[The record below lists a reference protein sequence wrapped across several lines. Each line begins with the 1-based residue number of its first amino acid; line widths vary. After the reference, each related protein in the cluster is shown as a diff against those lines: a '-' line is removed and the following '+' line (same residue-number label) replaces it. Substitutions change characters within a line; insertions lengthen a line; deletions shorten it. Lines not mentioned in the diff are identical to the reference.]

1 MSNEK
6 NNLKFRFDVSAYRL
20 LGRELITDRITA
32 LFELVKNSYDANTD
46 EVHVYFDSVNPKIE
60 ESKIIIQ
67 DDGLGMTLTDLKDKW
82 MVIGTSSKRRDRE
95 SPAPY
100 KRKVVGKKGVGRFA
114 VDKLGAKLLLKTT
127 KKGSDKH
134 LCLETDWSKYA
145 TLEQEQLKIDF
156 ENTEEKQQFFTDTE
170 NNYWFEDTDVDTQ
183 GTTLEISKISE
194 TWTESDLKRA
204 TTELSKLISPNHQ
217 SKYPFKITIHS
228 TDYSEFKN
236 KVVESVAIQYSTV
249 EASLSFNFEA
259 GKQQILKSENGELK
273 TIEVEKSPCGFL
285 KMNIYYFDR
294 QAKNKFKKAFPSE
307 KIDGIKVY
315 RDGLITTPFAEYSGR
330 QDKQK
335 DLLGIDKRRWSYFF
349 DRLGTRDLLGT
360 IEITD
365 ELNPGII
372 DATNRQDFVDN
383 KEWQEL
389 NKFVIEQVA
398 QIEAYLKQRRESKK
412 EKVDSELKGAGD
424 DLSQI
429 RKELNKISKSA
440 PDEMKETLDA
450 IEKQVAKTQVSVNKG
465 LKTKI
470 ILEEEKKQQES
481 LLFSL
486 ISLQTFSSTLA
497 HITRTII
504 GRIKRTSEF
513 FKDRFPDPQFEDV
526 FKRGAEKIFTE
537 MEKLSGAIDFML
549 KYAKSDSKIEEVDVK
564 TTLENLFGNIHDYTF
579 QQEDIKYELVVNK
592 DLILNYNQTAFED
605 IVENL
610 ISNSTKVLMDV
621 SEERLI
627 KCECLIENDKLV
639 ILFSDNGSGIKEE
652 DQFRIFDVFYTTT
665 AEQGGAGMGLFIIK
679 TRLEAIQ
686 GSIELVESQFKP
698 TGATFKITFPFKR

>member
-1 MSNEK
+1 MPEEK
-6 NNLKFRFDVSAYRL
+6 NSLKFRFDVSAYRL

-46 EVHVYFDSVNPKIE
+46 KVDVYFDSVNPKTE

-67 DDGLGMTLTDLKDKW
+67 DDGLGMTLKDLKDKW
-82 MVIGTSSKRRDRE
+82 MVIGTSSKRRNRE

-127 KKGSDKH
+127 KKGSDK
-134 LCLETDWSKYA
+134 LICLETDWSQYA
-145 TLEQEQLKIDF
+145 SLEQEQLKIDF
-156 ENTEEKQQFFTDTE
+156 ENTEEKQQFFTDIE
-170 NNYWFEDTDVDTQ
+170 NNYWFEDADVDTQ

-194 TWTESDLKRA
+194 TWTEGDLKRA

-217 SKYPFKITIHS
+217 TKYPFEITIHS
-228 TDYSEFKN
+228 TDYSEFKK
-236 KVVESVAIQYSTV
+236 KVVESIAIQYASV
-249 EASLSFNFEA
+249 EASLSFDLKT
-259 GKQQILKSENGELK
+259 GKQQILKAENGQLK
-273 TIEVEKSPCGFL
+273 TIEVEKRPCGFL
-285 KMNIYYFDR
+285 KMNIYYFD
-294 QAKNKFKKAFPSE
+294 QPAKNKFKKAFPSE
-307 KIDGIKVY
+307 QIDGIKVY
-315 RDGLITTPFAEYSGR
+315 RDGLIATPFAEYSDN

-335 DLLGIDKRRWSYFF
+335 DLLGIDKRRWSGFF
-349 DRLGTRDLLGT
+349 ERFSTRDLLGRV
-360 IEITD
+360 EITD
-365 ELNPGII
+365 DLNPGII

-389 NKFVIEQVA
+389 RKFAIEQIA
-398 QIEAYLKQRRESKK
+398 QVEAFLKQRRESKR

-440 PDEMKETLDA
+440 PVEMKETIDA

-470 ILEEEKKQQES
+470 NLEEEKKQQES

-513 FKDRFPDPQFEDV
+513 FKERFPDPQFEDV
-526 FKRGAEKIFTE
+526 FKKGAEKIFNE

-549 KYAKSDSKIEEVDVK
+549 KYAKSDSKIEEVDIK

-605 IVENL
+605 IIENL
-610 ISNSTKVLMDV
+610 ISNSTKALGEV
-621 SEERLI
+621 SGERLI

-639 ILFSDNGSGIKEE
+639 ILFSDNGLGIKEE
-652 DQFRIFDVFYTTT
+652 DEYRIFDVFYTTT

-686 GSIELVESQFKP
+686 GSIELIDSEFKP
-698 TGATFKITFPFKR
+698 TGATFKITFPFKK

>member
-1 MSNEK
+1 MPENK

-32 LFELVKNSYDANTD
+32 LFELVKNSYDANTN
-46 EVHVYFDSVNPKIE
+46 EVHIYFDSVNPNSND
-60 ESKIIIQ
+60 SKIIIQ
-67 DDGLGMTLTDLKDKW
+67 DDGLGMSLSDLKDKW
-82 MVIGTSSKRRDRE
+82 MVIGTSSKRRNRE

-127 KKGSDKH
+127 KKGSDK
-134 LCLETDWSKYA
+134 LICLETDWSKYA
-145 TLEQEQLKIDF
+145 NLETHQLTLDF
-156 ENTEEKQQFFTDTE
+156 DNTNEEQQFFTDIE
-170 NNYWFEDTDVDTQ
+170 NEYWFEDTGVNTQ
-183 GTTLEISKISE
+183 GTTLEISKVSE

-204 TTELSKLISPNHQ
+204 ISELSKLISPNLET
-217 SKYPFKITIHS
+217 KYPFKITVHS
-228 TDYSEFKN
+228 TDYLEFQN
-236 KVVESVAIQYSTV
+236 KIVKSVAIDYATI
-249 EASLSFNFEA
+249 EASLSFDFRT
-259 GKQQILKSENGELK
+259 GKQQILKAENGKLK
-273 TIEVEKSPCGFL
+273 LVEVDKRPCGFV
-285 KMNIYYFDR
+285 KMSIYYFDQ

-307 KIDGIKVY
+307 QIDGIKVY
-315 RDGLITTPFAEYSGR
+315 RDGLIATPFAEYSEN
-330 QDKQK
+330 QNEQK
-335 DLLGIDKRRWSYFF
+335 DLLGIDKRRWSGFF
-349 DRLGTRDLLGT
+349 DRLGTRDLLGRV
-360 IEITD
+360 EITD

-383 KEWQEL
+383 REWQEL
-389 NKFVIEQVA
+389 RKFVIEQIA
-398 QIEAYLKQRRESKK
+398 QIESHLKQKRNTEK
-412 EKVDSELKGAGD
+412 EKVDTELKGAGD

-429 RKELNKISKSA
+429 RKDLNKISRSA
-440 PDEMKETLDA
+440 PEEMKETLDA
-450 IEKQVAKTQVSVNKG
+450 IEKRVARTQVSVNKG

-504 GRIKRTSEF
+504 GRIKRTAEF
-513 FKDRFPDPQFEDV
+513 FKNRFPDPQYEEV
-526 FKRGAEKIFTE
+526 FKKGSEKIFTE
-537 MEKLSGAIDFML
+537 MEKLSSAIDFML
-549 KYAKSDSKIEEVDVK
+549 KYAKSDSTIEEVDVK
-564 TTLENLFGNIHDYTF
+564 NTLENLFGNIHDFTF
-579 QQEDIKYELVVNK
+579 QQEDIKYELVVNR

-605 IVENL
+605 IIENL
-610 ISNSTKVLMDV
+610 ISNSIKALRDV
-621 SEERLI
+621 SGERRI

-639 ILFSDNGSGIKEE
+639 IMFSDNGSGVKEE

-686 GSIELVESQFKP
+686 GSIELVENQFKP
-698 TGATFKITFPFKR
+698 SGATFKITFPFKK

>member
-1 MSNEK
+1 MPEKK

-46 EVHVYFDSVNPKIE
+46 EVDVYFESVNPKSE
-60 ESKIIIQ
+60 NSKIIIQ
-67 DDGLGMTLTDLKDKW
+67 DDGLGMTLSDLKDKW
-82 MVIGTSSKRRDRE
+82 MVIGTSSKRRNRE

-100 KRKVVGKKGVGRFA
+100 NRKVVGKKGVGRFA

-127 KKGSDKH
+127 KKGSDK
-134 LCLETDWSKYA
+134 LICLETDWSQYA
-145 TLEQEQLKIDF
+145 SLEKHQLTLDF
-156 ENTEEKQQFFTDTE
+156 DNTDEEQQFFTDIE
-170 NNYWFEDTDVDTQ
+170 NDYWFEDTDINTQ
-183 GTTLEISKISE
+183 GTTLEISKVSE

-204 TTELSKLISPNHQ
+204 TSELSKLISPNHQ
-217 SKYPFKITIHS
+217 TKYPFKITVHS
-228 TDYSEFKN
+228 TDYPEFKN
-236 KVVESVAIQYSTV
+236 KVVKSVAIEYATV
-249 EASLSFNFEA
+249 EATLSFDVKT
-259 GKQQILKSENGELK
+259 GKQQILKAENGKLN
-273 TIEVEKSPCGFL
+273 IVEVDERPCGFV
-285 KMNIYYFDR
+285 KMSIYYFD
-294 QAKNKFKKAFPSE
+294 QPAKNKFKKAFPSE
-307 KIDGIKVY
+307 QIDGIKVY
-315 RDGLITTPFAEYSGR
+315 RDGLIATPFAEYSEN
-330 QDKQK
+330 QNEQK
-335 DLLGIDKRRWSYFF
+335 DLLGIDKRRWSGFF
-349 DRLGTRDLLGT
+349 DRLSTRDLLGRV
-360 IEITD
+360 EITD

-389 NKFVIEQVA
+389 RKFVIEQVA
-398 QIEAYLKQRRESKK
+398 QIEALLKQKRDTKK
-412 EKVDSELKGAGD
+412 EKIDTELKGAGD

-440 PDEMKETLDA
+440 PVEMKETLDA
-450 IEKQVAKTQVSVNKG
+450 IEKRVAKTQVSVNKG

-504 GRIKRTSEF
+504 GRIKRTAEF
-513 FKDRFPDPQFEDV
+513 FKNRFPDPQFEDV
-526 FKRGAEKIFTE
+526 FKKGSEKIFTE
-537 MEKLSGAIDFML
+537 MEKLSSAIDFML
-549 KYAKSDSKIEEVDVK
+549 KYAKSDSTIEEVDVK
-564 TTLENLFGNIHDYTF
+564 TTLENLFGNIHDFTF
-579 QQEDIKYELVVNK
+579 QQEDIKYELMVNR

-605 IVENL
+605 IIENL
-610 ISNSTKVLMDV
+610 ISNSIKALKDV
-621 SEERLI
+621 SGERLI

-639 ILFSDNGSGIKEE
+639 ILFSDNGSGVKEE

-679 TRLEAIQ
+679 TRLETIQ
-686 GSIELVESQFKP
+686 GSIELIDNQFKP

>member
-46 EVHVYFDSVNPKIE
+46 KVHVYFDSVNPKTE
-60 ESKIIIQ
+60 ESKIVIQ

-82 MVIGTSSKRRDRE
+82 MVIGTSSKRRNRE

-114 VDKLGAKLLLKTT
+114 VDKLGAKLLLRTT
-127 KKGSDKH
+127 KKGSDK
-134 LCLETDWSKYA
+134 LICLETDWSQYA
-145 TLEQEQLKIDF
+145 DLELEQLKIDF
-156 ENTEEKQQFFTDTE
+156 EKTKEKQQFFTDIE
-170 NNYWFEDTDVDTQ
+170 NKYWFEDADIDIQ

-204 TTELSKLISPNHQ
+204 NTELSKLISPNHQ
-217 SKYPFKITIHS
+217 TKYPFEITIHS
-228 TDYSEFKN
+228 TDYSEFKK
-236 KVVESVAIQYSTV
+236 KVVESIAIQYATV
-249 EASLSFNFEA
+249 EASLSFDFET
-259 GKQQILKSENGELK
+259 GKQQILKAENGELR
-273 TIEVEKSPCGFL
+273 TIEVEKRSCGFL
-285 KMNIYYFDR
+285 KMNIYYFD
-294 QAKNKFKKAFPSE
+294 QPAKNKFKKVFSDE
-307 KIDGIKVY
+307 LIDGIKVY
-315 RDGLITTPFAEYSGR
+315 RDGLIATPFAEYSGT
-330 QDKQK
+330 QNEQK
-335 DLLGIDKRRWSYFF
+335 DLLGIDKRRYSYFF
-349 DRLGTRDLLGT
+349 DRLGTRDLLGS

-365 ELNPGII
+365 VLNPGII

-383 KEWQEL
+383 KEWHEL
-389 NKFVIEQVA
+389 RKYVIEQIS
-398 QIEAYLKQRRESKK
+398 QIEAYLKQTRETKK
-412 EKVDSELKGAGD
+412 AKVDSELKGAGD

-440 PDEMKETLDA
+440 PVEMKETIDA

-470 ILEEEKKQQES
+470 TLEEEKKQQES

-513 FKDRFPDPQFEDV
+513 FKERFPDPKFEEV
-526 FKRGAEKIFTE
+526 FKKGAEKIFNE

-579 QQEDIKYELVVNK
+579 QQEDIKYELVVKK

-605 IVENL
+605 IIENL
-610 ISNSTKVLMDV
+610 ISNSTKALMDV
-621 SEERLI
+621 SEKRLI